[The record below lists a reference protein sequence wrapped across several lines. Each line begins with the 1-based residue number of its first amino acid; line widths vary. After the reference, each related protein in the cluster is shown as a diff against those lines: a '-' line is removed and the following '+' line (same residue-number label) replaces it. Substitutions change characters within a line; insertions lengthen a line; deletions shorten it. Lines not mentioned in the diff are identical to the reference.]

1 MRDFFKYVF
10 ASFVSLVLFGVL
22 GVGAVTLALTALVA
36 IASRDTEPELEADS
50 MLVMDLSTPITDAP
64 SGLSFS
70 RFVNE
75 GVLSSGSRTLSLRAA
90 INAID
95 EASTDSRI
103 AGLYIMN
110 SGGGEVPGLTISREL
125 RQAMARFQA
134 EKPIIA
140 YGMGWDER
148 SYYLT
153 SIADTL
159 ILNPNGLLEFNGL
172 SVETLFFAGALQK
185 FGVGVSAIRAGDYKS
200 AVEPFVR
207 SDRSP
212 EGKEQTA
219 KLLGDLWQE
228 MLTVAGESRNLSAA
242 DLQAIANT
250 DALLLPEAAET
261 AGLIDEVAYF
271 DQVLP
276 RLHKL
281 TKEDDDAESFR
292 QVPLAVYASRVLDPE
307 EDRFVADGIIG
318 AKPDH
323 IAVVYAEGSIVG
335 GQGGLDQIGGDR
347 FAALLRELRLDD
359 AVKAVVLRIN
369 SPGGSAAA
377 SDIIAREVSLI
388 SDEKPIV
395 VSMGSIAASGGYLM
409 ATHADQIFASP
420 TTLTGSIGVF
430 GLFPNFQELANEN
443 GITWDIVKTS
453 PYADIGT
460 VTRPPT
466 EQEVAIAQRFVD
478 GVYDDF
484 LSSVAES
491 RPIDRDAV
499 ENVAR
504 GRVWSGRSALEVGLV
519 DELGGIEEA
528 IAAAAELSDLDPS
541 SLQEYPNTPRFRD
554 ELLQILNSAS
564 PSLTAR
570 LPKALRPVQAE
581 IELLGTLDDPTGVY
595 MRLPHTYAIN

>member
-1 MRDFFKYVF
+1 MRDFFKTVF
-10 ASFVSLVLFGVL
+10 ASFVSLILFTVM
-22 GVGAVTLALTALVA
+22 GVGTVTLALAALVA
-36 IASRDTEPELEADS
+36 IASRDAEPELEADS
-50 MLVMDLSTPITDAP
+50 ILVVDLSTPITDAP
-64 SGLSFS
+64 DGLSLG

-75 GVLSSGSRTLSLRAA
+75 GVLSQVPRSLSLRAA

-95 EASTDSRI
+95 EASTDARI
-103 AGLYIMN
+103 AGLYIMD
-110 SGGGEVPGLTISREL
+110 SGIGDAPGITISREL

-134 EKPIIA
+134 EDKPIIA
-140 YGMGWDER
+140 YDMSWNER

-153 SIADTL
+153 SVADTL

-185 FGVGVSAIRAGDYKS
+185 FGIGVSAIRAGDYKS
-200 AVEPFVR
+200 AVEPFLR

-212 EGKEQTA
+212 EGEEQTA
-219 KLLGDLWQE
+219 ALLNDLWQE
-228 MLTVAGESRNLSAA
+228 LLTVAEDRQALSAA
-242 DLQAIANT
+242 ELQSVANT
-250 DALLLPEAAET
+250 DALLLPEAAEA

-276 RLHKL
+276 QLHEL
-281 TKEDDDAESFR
+281 TQEDSDTRSFR
-292 QVPLAVYASRVLDPE
+292 QIPLTAYAAMVLDSDQGEFGTDESTDASP
-307 EDRFVADGIIG
+307 
-318 AKPDH
+318 H

-335 GQGGLDQIGGDR
+335 GQGGVDQIGGDR
-347 FAALLRELRLDD
+347 FAAQLRELRLDD

-395 VSMGSIAASGGYLM
+395 VSMGSVAASGGYLM
-409 ATHADQIFASP
+409 ATYADQIFASP

-430 GLFPNFQELANEN
+430 GLFPNFQDLANDN
-443 GITWDIVKTS
+443 GITWDVVKTS

-466 EQEVAIAQRFVD
+466 DQEVAIAQRFVD

-499 ENVAR
+499 EQVAR
-504 GRVWSGRSALEVGLV
+504 GRVWSGRSALDQGLV
-519 DELGGIEEA
+519 DKLGGLEEA

-541 SLQEYPNTPRFRD
+541 ALKEYPNQPRFGE
-554 ELLQILNSAS
+554 ELFEILNSRS
-564 PSLTAR
+564 PNLMAR
-570 LPKALRPVQAE
+570 LPAALRPIQV
-581 IELLGTLDDPTGVY
+581 ELDVLNSLDDPMGVY
-595 MRLPHTYAIN
+595 MRLPYTYTIN